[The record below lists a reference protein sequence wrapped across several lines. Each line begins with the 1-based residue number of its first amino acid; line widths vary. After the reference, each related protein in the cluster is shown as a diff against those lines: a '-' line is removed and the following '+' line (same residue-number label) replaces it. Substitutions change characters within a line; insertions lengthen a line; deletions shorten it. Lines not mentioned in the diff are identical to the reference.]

1 MLTVKEVASRKDN
14 KIFVTFPDR
23 LYKDNPNY
31 VPGFKSDD
39 YSDWDEKKNPA
50 FSYSEVKRF
59 LAWRDGEAVGRI
71 AAILSHRANE
81 KWGTARMRFSSVDF
95 IDDREVSAALFAAV
109 EQFAREKGCTEVHGP
124 LGFTDLDREGM
135 LVEGFDKKSLHF
147 TYYNAPY
154 YKEHLEALG
163 YDKDVDWVELFLS
176 CPEKDDKEMQL
187 IAKLAKR
194 AETKHGLS
202 VAPIKNNRGFKP
214 YIERAFELANIAYAD
229 LYGTVALDEVQ
240 IKRYAAKFVPL
251 VDPDFA
257 CIVLDSEGT
266 PIAFGATAP
275 NLSDA
280 FRKTK
285 GKLFPFGW
293 VRTLHALKNPK
304 VLDLLLIAVLPE
316 YQGTGVNAMIIN
328 HIFENACRRG
338 IIGAE
343 TGPQLEENVKVLSQ
357 WKMIPHAQH
366 KRRRCF
372 IKSLLSENEKEE
384 NEE

>member
-1 MLTVKEVASRKDN
+1 MLTVKEVTTRKEN

-23 LYKDNPNY
+23 LYKDDPRY

-39 YSDWDEKKNPA
+39 YSDWNEKKNPA

-59 LAWRDGEAVGRI
+59 IAWRDGAPVGRI

-81 KWGTARMRFSSVDF
+81 KWGTKRMRFSSVDF

-154 YKEHLEALG
+154 YKEHLEAVG
-163 YDKDVDWVELFLS
+163 YGKDVDWVELFLE
-176 CPEKDDKEMQL
+176 CPEKDDKAMQM
-187 IAKLAKR
+187 IAKLGER
-194 AETKHGLS
+194 AERKHGLR

-214 YIERAFELANIAYAD
+214 YIERAFELANIAYAE
-229 LYGTVALDEVQ
+229 LYGTVTLDEVQ
-240 IKRYAAKFVPL
+240 VKRYAKKFVPL

-257 CIVLDSEGT
+257 CIVLNAEGT

-280 FRKTK
+280 FRKTG

-293 VRTLHALKNPK
+293 ARTLHALHHPK

-328 HIFENACRRG
+328 HIFKNACRRG

-357 WKMIPHAQH
+357 WKMIPHEQH

-372 IKSLLSENEKEE
+372 IKSLEGKTEE
-384 NEE
+384 TV

>member
-1 MLTVKEVASRKDN
+1 MLTVKEVQTKREDKL
-14 KIFVTFPDR
+14 FVTFPDC
-23 LYKDNPNY
+23 LYRDNPNY

-50 FSYSEVKRF
+50 FSYCEVKRF
-59 LAWRDGEAVGRI
+59 LAWRDGEVVGRI
-71 AAILSHRANE
+71 AAILSHRSNE

-95 IDDREVSAALFAAV
+95 IDDCEVSAALFSAV
-109 EQFAREKGCTEVHGP
+109 EEFAREKGCTEVHGP

-154 YKEHLEALG
+154 YREHLEALG
-163 YDKDVDWVELFLS
+163 YGKDVDWVELFLER
-176 CPEKDDKEMQL
+176 PAKDGREMQTL
-187 IAKLAKR
+187 AKLSAR
-194 AETKHGLS
+194 AERKYGFR

-214 YIERAFELANIAYAD
+214 YIESAFALANIAYAE
-229 LYGTVALDEVQ
+229 LYGTVLLDEVQ
-240 IKRYAAKFVPL
+240 IKRYAKKFVPL

-257 CIVLDSEGT
+257 CIVLNEENEVV
-266 PIAFGATAP
+266 AFGATAP

-293 VRTLHALKNPK
+293 ARTLHALRHPK
-304 VLDLLLIAVLPE
+304 VIDLLLIAVRPE
-316 YQGTGVNAMIIN
+316 YQGTGVNAMIIH
-328 HIFENACRRG
+328 HIFKNAWRRG
-338 IIGAE
+338 VVAAE
-343 TGPQLEENVKVLSQ
+343 TGPQLEENSNVLSQ
-357 WKMIPHAQH
+357 WKMFPHIQH

-372 IKSLLSENEKEE
+372 IKSLSEKTEE
-384 NEE
+384 EL

>member
-1 MLTVKEVASRKDN
+1 MLTVKEVQTKRESKL
-14 KIFVTFPDR
+14 FVTFPDR
-23 LYKDNPNY
+23 LYRDNPCY

-50 FSYSEVKRF
+50 FSYCEVKRF

-71 AAILSHRANE
+71 AAILSHRSNE

-135 LVEGFDKKSLHF
+135 LIEGFDKKSLHF

-154 YKEHLEALG
+154 YREHLEALG
-163 YDKDVDWVELFLS
+163 YGKDVDWVELLLNS
-176 CPEKDDKEMQL
+176 PVVDGKEMQTL
-187 IAKLAKR
+187 AKLSAR
-194 AETKHGLS
+194 AERKHGLHI
-202 VAPIKNNRGFKP
+202 APIKNNRGFKP
-214 YIERAFELANIAYAD
+214 YIESAFALANIAYAG
-229 LYGTVALDEVQ
+229 LYGTVLLDEVQ
-240 IKRYAAKFVPL
+240 IKRYAKKFVPL

-257 CIVLDSEGT
+257 CIVLNAENEVV
-266 PIAFGATAP
+266 AFGATAP

-293 VRTLHALKNPK
+293 ARTLHALRHPK
-304 VLDLLLIAVLPE
+304 VIDLLLIAVHPA
-316 YQGTGVNAMIIN
+316 YQGTGVNAMIIY
-328 HIFENACRRG
+328 HIFENAIRRG
-338 IIGAE
+338 VFAAE
-343 TGPQLEENVKVLSQ
+343 TGPQLEENGNVLSQ
-357 WKMIPHAQH
+357 WKMFPHTQH

-372 IKSLLSENEKEE
+372 VKSLLKKTEE
-384 NEE
+384 EL

>member
-1 MLTVKEVASRKDN
+1 MITVKEVKTRKEN
-14 KIFVTFPDR
+14 KLFVTFPDK
-23 LYKDNPNY
+23 LYKNHPCF

-50 FSYSEVKRF
+50 FSYCEVKRF
-59 LAWRDGEAVGRI
+59 LAYKDGVCVGRI

-81 KWGTARMRFSSVDF
+81 KWGTKRMRFSSVDF

-109 EQFAREKGCTEVHGP
+109 EAFAREKSCNEVHGP

-135 LVEGFDKKSLHF
+135 LVEGFDNESLHF

-163 YDKDVDWVELFLS
+163 YGKDVDWVELFLH
-176 CPEKDDKEMQL
+176 CPDKDDKAMEL
-187 IAKLAKR
+187 IAKLGDR
-194 AETKHGLS
+194 AEKKHGLR
-202 VAPIKNNRGFKP
+202 VAPIKSNRGFKP
-214 YIERAFELANIAYAD
+214 YIKRAFELANIAYAG
-229 LYGTVALDEVQ
+229 LYGTVLLDEVQ
-240 IKRYAAKFVPL
+240 IKRYAKKFVPL

-257 CIVLDSEGT
+257 CIVLNEEGT

-275 NLSDA
+275 NLSHA
-280 FRKTK
+280 FKKT
-285 GKLFPFGW
+285 GGRLFPFGW
-293 VRTLHALKNPK
+293 ARTLHALHHPR

-328 HIFENACRRG
+328 HIFKNACRRG

-357 WKMIPHAQH
+357 WKMIPHEQH

-372 IKSLLSENEKEE
+372 VKSLEEKSEEVL
-384 NEE
+384 